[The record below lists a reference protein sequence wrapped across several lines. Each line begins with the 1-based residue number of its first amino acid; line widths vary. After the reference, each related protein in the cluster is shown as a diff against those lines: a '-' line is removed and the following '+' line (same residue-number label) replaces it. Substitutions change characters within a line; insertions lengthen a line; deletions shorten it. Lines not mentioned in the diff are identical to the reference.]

1 MEVNETNFSILQ
13 SASRLTGTDYEIIWK
28 DAENIEGYITEDSLV
43 SMLEDLVGEIERLE
57 EEKEDLE
64 RDMRDNYKPISASE
78 MYDIDDRYFS

>member
-1 MEVNETNFSILQ
+1 MKVDESNFKILDRV
-13 SASRLTGTDYEIIWK
+13 SKITGNDYDIKWF
-28 DAENIEGYITEDSLV
+28 DAENIDGYVDIKNVV
-43 SMLEDLVGEIERLE
+43 SMLEDLVGEVERLE

>member
-1 MEVNETNFSILQ
+1 MEVNETNFDVLQ

-64 RDMRDNYKPISASE
+64 RDMRDNYKPIPASE

>member
-1 MEVNETNFSILQ
+1 MEVNETNFDVLQ
-13 SASRLTGTDYEIIWK
+13 SASRLTKTDYEIIWK

-43 SMLEDLVGEIERLE
+43 SMLEDLIGEVERLE

>member
-1 MEVNETNFSILQ
+1 MEVNETNFDVLQ

-43 SMLEDLVGEIERLE
+43 SMLEDLVGEVERLE